1 MLPAMHRRGEPA
13 RLPGMHI
20 VEGVMVEHKGKPVV
34 NLKRIMREV
43 RIAHAERNDVLV
55 DLRDAEQARLGLL
68 ADALEGVFDE
78 LPQASE
84 QLLLG
89 VLPGQP
95 PRFWVDATSFVI
107 MGRDKRQYQFVK
119 DTRLG
124 RTVLAESADVEAIAD
139 AVTRYVAERIVE
151 REQAIEA
158 DWLTTAIRK
167 GRGGASSASSGPDGL
182 PVIWGILGF
191 GLGMIAGMFLLVA
204 IAWFMAG

>member
-1 MLPAMHRRGEPA
+1 
-13 RLPGMHI
+13 
-20 VEGVMVEHKGKPVV
+20 MVEHKGRAGA

-43 RIAHAERNDVLV
+43 RIAHAERNDVV
-55 DLRDAEQARLGLL
+55 IDLREAEQARLELL
-68 ADALEGVFDE
+68 AEALDGVFDE
-78 LPQASE
+78 LPQDNE

-95 PRFWVDATSFVI
+95 PRFWVDATSFVL

-158 DWLTTAIRK
+158 DWLTSAVRK
-167 GRGGASSASSGPDGL
+167 GGRRVTSPGRPGVEGV

-204 IAWFMAG
+204 IAWFMVG

>member
-1 MLPAMHRRGEPA
+1 
-13 RLPGMHI
+13 
-20 VEGVMVEHKGKPVV
+20 MVEQKGRGVV

-43 RIAHAERNDVLV
+43 RIAHAERNDVVV
-55 DLRDAEQARLGLL
+55 DLREAEQARLELL
-68 ADALEGVFDE
+68 AEALEGVFDE
-78 LPQASE
+78 LPQDHE

-95 PRFWVDATSFVI
+95 PRFWVDATSFVT

-124 RTVLAESADVEAIAD
+124 RTVLAESPDVESIAD

-158 DWLTTAIRK
+158 DWLTSAIRK
-167 GRGGASSASSGPDGL
+167 GRSGAGARGPGQESL

-204 IAWFMAG
+204 IAWFMVG

>member
-1 MLPAMHRRGEPA
+1 
-13 RLPGMHI
+13 
-20 VEGVMVEHKGKPVV
+20 MVEHKGRAPV

-43 RIAHAERNDVLV
+43 RIAHAERNDVVV
-55 DLRDAEQARLGLL
+55 DLREAEQARLELL
-68 ADALEGVFDE
+68 AEALEGVFDE
-78 LPQASE
+78 LPQDHE
-84 QLLLG
+84 LLLLG
-89 VLPGQP
+89 ILPGQP
-95 PRFWVDATSFVI
+95 PRFWVDATSFVT

-124 RTVLAESADVEAIAD
+124 RTVLAESPDVEAIAD

-167 GRGGASSASSGPDGL
+167 TRGSASPRSAKPENL

-204 IAWFMAG
+204 IAWFMVG